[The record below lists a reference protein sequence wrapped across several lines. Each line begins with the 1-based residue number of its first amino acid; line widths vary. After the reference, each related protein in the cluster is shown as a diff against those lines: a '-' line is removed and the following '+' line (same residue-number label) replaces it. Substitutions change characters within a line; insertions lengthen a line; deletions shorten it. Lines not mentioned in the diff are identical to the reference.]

1 MFEDR
6 PTLASMGG
14 CGDCRL
20 DVDVS
25 LTKPNW
31 RPAANL
37 PLPAQWCLFV
47 ASALIATWLLELL
60 RFPSAILL
68 GPMLVAVAFGVRGS
82 AIRLN
87 KRLFQF
93 AQGIAG
99 CLIAQNL
106 TSEILHHAL
115 SIWPAV
121 LLSATLTLLSAGFV
135 GFLFSRLTIVPD
147 REAIWGF
154 LPGMAGTIIAMAHER
169 GVDARIVAVI
179 QVVRLVAVILVM
191 SLLSRLMVDGP
202 AAHAH
207 SADGSWIPLLV
218 TLAVAL
224 SGVIA
229 SRLLPYISATATMA
243 PMVLGAVLQASG
255 LVELH
260 VPYWLLLV
268 SYLLIGADV
277 GLKFTPAILR
287 DVTRFILPLTVAVG
301 CLLVACGVTGVFLG
315 WMLGIDILTAILATV
330 PGSIDSVAIIAINSG
345 ADVSFVITIQV
356 VRLFAVLLIGPYVV
370 SIICANFPKRLN
382 EGI

>member
-1 MFEDR
+1 MDLNV
-6 PTLASMGG
+6 P
-14 CGDCRL
+14 
-20 DVDVS
+20 
-25 LTKPNW
+25 LTKPG
-31 RPAANL
+31 RPATENL
-37 PLPAQWCLFV
+37 SLTLQWMFFV
-47 ASALIATWLLELL
+47 CAALLVTWMLELA

-68 GPMLVAVAFGVRGS
+68 GPMLVGVVFGVRGS
-82 AIRLN
+82 SIRLN

-121 LLSATLTLLSAGFV
+121 LISASLTLLSAGLV
-135 GFLFSRLTIVPD
+135 GFLFSRLTVVTD

-179 QVVRLVAVILVM
+179 QVVRLVAVILAM

-202 AAHAH
+202 A
-207 SADGSWIPLLV
+207 SIKGSEGVWLPLLT
-218 TLAVAL
+218 TLGVAL
-224 SGVIA
+224 TGPIA
-229 SRLLPYISATATMA
+229 SRFLPYISAAATMV
-243 PMVLGAVLQASG
+243 PMILGATLQASG
-255 LVELH
+255 LVDFH

-277 GLKFTPAILR
+277 GLKFTPTILR
-287 DVTRFILPLTVAVG
+287 DVLHFILPLGVAVV
-301 CLLVACGVTGVFLG
+301 CLLVACGAIGAFLA
-315 WMLGIDILTAILATV
+315 WLLSVDMLTAILATV

-370 SIICANFPKRLN
+370 SVICSNFPKRLN
-382 EGI
+382 EGL